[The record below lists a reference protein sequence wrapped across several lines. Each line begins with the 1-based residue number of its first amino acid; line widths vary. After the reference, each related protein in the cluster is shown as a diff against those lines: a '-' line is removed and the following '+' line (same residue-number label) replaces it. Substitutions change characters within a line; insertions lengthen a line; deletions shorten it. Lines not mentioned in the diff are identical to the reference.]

1 MPGVS
6 GGELQL
12 NGEAE
17 AGKKRPDVP
26 RYFRVACHFWWDE
39 AVIHWPDSMKLF
51 ALYLLSNK
59 HRTLEGFYVLPPG
72 YIEADLRWPVRR
84 VKGMLTELE
93 KVGFIR
99 YDQRTS
105 LLLIR
110 NALRYQQPENANV
123 QKGVLSRVRAL
134 PDNPELIR
142 EFVALAR
149 FHCARKGLSVFA
161 QGLPDL
167 LEQEFIKAPKGPQSV
182 KSA

>member
-1 MPGVS
+1 MPGAS
-6 GGELQL
+6 GSESQL

-17 AGKKRPDVP
+17 ARKTRHDVP
-26 RYFRVACHFWWDE
+26 RYYRIACQFWGDE
-39 AVIHWPDSMKLF
+39 AVLSWSDPMKLF

-59 HRTLEGFYVLPPG
+59 HRNLEGFFVAPPE
-72 YIEADLRWPVRR
+72 YIAADLRWPVRR
-84 VKGMLTELE
+84 VKGMLVELE
-93 KVGFIR
+93 NAGFIR
-99 YDQRTS
+99 FDQRTN
-105 LLLIR
+105 LILIK

-134 PDNPELIR
+134 PDSPELLL
-142 EFVALAR
+142 EFVVLAR

-161 QGLPDL
+161 QCLPDL